1 MECLG
6 AYFSFT
12 HAQACD
18 NVGVQSDCPFMVP
31 FEPADMSNQEKKNFQ
46 IEPGRKNL
54 QTEGK
59 QNRRRRKHWERLK
72 PVLEVYFS
80 SGKIT
85 SLITVY
91 LHWGLMRVFIG
102 AS

>member
-6 AYFSFT
+6 AYFNFT

-18 NVGVQSDCPFMVP
+18 NVRVQSDCPFTVP
-31 FEPADMSNQEKKNFQ
+31 FEPADMSNQEKKSFQ
-46 IEPGRKNL
+46 IEPGKKEPADRRKAE
-54 QTEGK
+54 QK
-59 QNRRRRKHWERLK
+59 ARKHWERLK
-72 PVLEVYFS
+72 PVLEVYSS

-85 SLITVY
+85 ALITVY